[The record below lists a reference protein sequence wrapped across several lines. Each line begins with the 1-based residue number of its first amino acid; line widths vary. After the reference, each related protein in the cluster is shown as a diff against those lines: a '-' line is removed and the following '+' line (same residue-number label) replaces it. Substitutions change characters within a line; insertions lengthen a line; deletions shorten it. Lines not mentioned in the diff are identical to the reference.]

1 MEKRR
6 ALLVL
11 GSARRIVAKLSV
23 IVLIAF
29 SMTTLVASAEPKE
42 ITADQFLRE
51 AMAANAGR
59 NEYPSTFSRVNA
71 LAQQCCKIC
80 TTGKACGDTCIA
92 RNETCRVGAGCA
104 CDG

>member
-1 MEKRR
+1 MK
-6 ALLVL
+6 LV
-11 GSARRIVAKLSV
+11 V
-23 IVLIAF
+23 IGLIAF

-51 AMAANAGR
+51 AMAAGAGR
-59 NEYPSTFSRVNA
+59 NEFPSMTLRENA
-71 LAQQCCKIC
+71 ATQYCCKIC

-92 RNETCRVGAGCA
+92 RDKACHVGPGCA

>member
-1 MEKRR
+1 
-6 ALLVL
+6 L

-23 IVLIAF
+23 IILIAF
-29 SMTTLVASAEPKE
+29 SMTTLVASAEPPSTNSGQASE

-59 NEYPSTFSRVNA
+59 NEFPSALSRANA
-71 LAQQCCKIC
+71 VAQQCCKIC

-92 RNETCRVGAGCA
+92 RDKTCRVGAGCA